1 MEPLRILRLI
11 ARLGTGF
18 GLFALLARNLFGQR
32 IASIIWLTWKA
43 ALRFRLFWV
52 IAVLLIGSVVIL
64 PLVIKDDGTARGFT
78 QILLTYTLSVVTAL
92 LGFST
97 LWLSCGTLARDI
109 EENQMQTVAVKP
121 VARWQIWL
129 GKWLG
134 IVTLDAVL
142 LAVAGLCVCVLLN
155 WRAQKLPAA
164 EQKILREEIFVA
176 RGSIK
181 EPQPDLEQQV
191 EQVFR
196 ERTKEAPVNNPAAAA
211 AAKEI
216 IRKGLESMELK
227 PNTMRRW
234 TIDLGYRT
242 ALLRDQPLFVR
253 VKFHAMSTN
262 MLGTFRMVLDV
273 GSPESPRHDRQYLSL
288 AGNSFHEI
296 KIAPNLWDEKGVL
309 TVNLENRDRIVM
321 LVPND
326 EGFEILYRE
335 GGFGLNFARALL
347 IILFWLMLLAALG
360 LAAASFLSF
369 PVAAFVSA
377 SLMVVA
383 LSSGTLRSTVEAG
396 SITGMNEETGETGK
410 SVLDYV
416 LIPVFKGLLYVFKLA
431 EGFSPIDALSTGR
444 SLEWMTVA
452 AAFAKI
458 VLLLGGVVAL
468 FGIVAFTRRELAAGN
483 THS

>member
-1 MEPLRILRLI
+1 MEPLRILRFI
-11 ARLGTGF
+11 VRLGTGF
-18 GLFALLARNLFGQR
+18 GLFALLARSLFGQR
-32 IASIIWLTWKA
+32 IASIMGLTWKA

-52 IAVLLIGSVVIL
+52 IAVLLIGSVVVL

-92 LGFST
+92 LGFCT

-142 LAVAGLCVCVLLN
+142 LAVAGLCVCVLLH

-164 EQKILREEIFVA
+164 EQKILREEVLVA
-176 RGSIK
+176 RGSLK
-181 EPQPDLEQQV
+181 EAQPDLEAEV
-191 EQVFR
+191 ERLFQ
-196 ERTKEAPVNNPAAAA
+196 ERMKDTPVNPASA
-211 AAKEI
+211 
-216 IRKGLESMELK
+216 ELVKNQLREALKVELIK
-227 PNTMRRW
+227 PNFLRRW
-234 TIDLGYRT
+234 QIDLGYRRNF
-242 ALLRDQPLFVR
+242 LRDEPLFIR
-253 VKFHAMSTN
+253 LKFYAASTN
-262 MLGTFRMVLDV
+262 RLGTYRAVV
-273 GSPESPRHDRQYLSL
+273 EAGPPESSQRERQVLSL
-288 AGNSFHEI
+288 SADSFHEI
-296 KIAPNLWDEKGVL
+296 KIAPNLWDRAGVL
-309 TVNLENRDRIVM
+309 TIDVQNRDGFV
-321 LVPND
+321 LAVPRD
-326 EGFEILYRE
+326 EGFELLYRE
-335 GGFGLNFARALL
+335 GNFALNFARALL

-377 SLMVVA
+377 SLMMVA

-396 SITGMNEETGETGK
+396 TITGMNEETGEAGQ

-416 LIPVFKGLLYVFKLA
+416 LIPVFQGMLYVFKLA
-431 EGFSPIDALSTGR
+431 GDLSPIDALSTGR
-444 SLEWMTVA
+444 SLEWTAVA
-452 AAFAKI
+452 GAFAKI
-458 VLLLGGVVAL
+458 VLLLGGAVAL

>member
-1 MEPLRILRLI
+1 MQR
-11 ARLGTGF
+11 
-18 GLFALLARNLFGQR
+18 LLA
-32 IASIIWLTWKA
+32 ITWLTWKA

-52 IAVLLIGSVVIL
+52 IAVLLIGSVIVL

-92 LGFST
+92 LGLST

-109 EENQMQTVAVKP
+109 EENQMQVVAVKP
-121 VARWQIWL
+121 VARWQIWM

-142 LAVAGLCVCVLLN
+142 LAVAGTCIFFLLQF
-155 WRAQKLPAA
+155 RARELPAA
-164 EQKILREEIFVA
+164 QQKILREEVFVA

-181 EPQPDLEQQV
+181 EPQPDLEAQV

-196 ERTKEAPVNNPAAAA
+196 EKTKNAPVNNPAAAA
-211 AAKEI
+211 AAKQI
-216 IRKGLESMELK
+216 IRRGLESMELK

-234 TIDLGYRT
+234 TIGLGYRT

-253 VKFHAMSTN
+253 VKFHALSTN
-262 MLGTFRMVLDV
+262 MLGTFRTVLDV
-273 GSPESPRHDRQYLSL
+273 GDPNSARHDRQYLSL
-288 AGNSFHEI
+288 SDNSFHEV

-309 TVNLENRDRIVM
+309 TVNLENRDSVTL

-326 EGFEILYRE
+326 EGFEILFRE

-347 IILFWLMLLAALG
+347 IILFWLALLAAIG

-396 SITGMNEETGETGK
+396 TITGVNEESGESGK
-410 SVLDYV
+410 SILDYI
-416 LIPVFKGLLYVFKLA
+416 LIPVFKGMLYVFKLA

-452 AAFAKI
+452 GAFGKI
-458 VLLLGGVVAL
+458 VLLLGGIVAL
-468 FGIVAFTRRELAAGN
+468 IGIIIFTYRELAAGN